1 MDKRYF
7 SEKVAEW
14 YVGNKRNLPW
24 RSTRDP
30 YKIWL
35 SEIILQQTRVA
46 QGLPY
51 YEKFVKQFPD
61 VFSLA
66 AAKEQKVLRLWQGLG
81 YYSRARNLHRCA
93 KTVVQEN
100 GGVFPNNYHA
110 LLRLPGIGN
119 YTAAAI
125 ASLCFGES
133 VAVVD
138 GNVFRVLARAFGID
152 EDIMSTPG
160 KKVFANLA
168 NELVEGTN
176 AAVYNQAI
184 MEFGALHCTPK
195 QPKCDDCPIQRT
207 CFAFTHGLQA
217 ELPVKKRAK
226 KPVKRYF
233 YYFVVRN
240 GNKLLMR
247 KRMAGDIWQGLFD
260 FYLVERTRAANPK
273 QIIEEDSFLKRVK
286 KQAGR
291 IETSPVYRHLLS
303 HQTIQS
309 RFILLECDKL
319 PSVVAEDSLQYY
331 SIQRIHDL
339 PKPVLISRFLSD
351 YDIL

>member
-14 YVGNKRNLPW
+14 YAGNKRKLPW
-24 RSTRDP
+24 RSTNDP

-51 YEKFVKQFPD
+51 YEKFVKAFPD

-66 AAKEQKVLRLWQGLG
+66 DAKEQDVLRLWQGLG

-93 KTVVQEN
+93 KTVVREN
-100 GGVFPNNYHA
+100 KGIFPDNYID
-110 LLRLPGIGN
+110 LLKLPGVGG

-125 ASLCFGES
+125 ASICHGEA

-138 GNVFRVLARAFGID
+138 GNVYRVLARVFGID
-152 EDIMSTPG
+152 ADIMSTTG
-160 KKVFANLA
+160 RKIFSNLA
-168 NELVEGTN
+168 NELVIGTD

-195 QPKCDDCPIQRT
+195 QPKCNACPIREI
-207 CFAFTHGLQA
+207 CFAFKHGLQA
-217 ELPVKKRAK
+217 ALPVKTRSK
-226 KPVKRYF
+226 KPAKRYF

-260 FYLVERTRAANPK
+260 FYLVERTRPANPEL
-273 QIIEEDSFLKRVK
+273 IIEEDNFLKKIK
-286 KQAGR
+286 KQTGK
-291 IETSPVYRHLLS
+291 IKTSPTYRHLLS

-309 RFILLECDKL
+309 KFILMECDKV
-319 PSVVAEDSLQYY
+319 PSAVAEGSMRYY
-331 SIQRIHDL
+331 PIRKIHGL

>member
-14 YVGNKRNLPW
+14 YAGNKRNLPW

-51 YEKFVKQFPD
+51 YEKFVKTFPD

-66 AAKEQKVLRLWQGLG
+66 NAKEQEVLRLWQGLG

-93 KTVVQEN
+93 KTVVLEHK
-100 GGVFPNNYHA
+100 GIFPDNYTA
-110 LLRLPGIGN
+110 LLRLPGVGN

-125 ASLCFGES
+125 ASICYGEQ

-138 GNVFRVLARAFGID
+138 GNVYRVLARAFGID
-152 EDIMSTPG
+152 EDIMSTSG
-160 KKVFANLA
+160 KKVFSDLA
-168 NELVEGTN
+168 NELVIGTD
-176 AAVYNQAI
+176 AATYNQAI

-195 QPKCDDCPIQRT
+195 QPKCDACPIREY
-207 CFAFTHGLQA
+207 CFALTHGLQA
-217 ELPVKKRAK
+217 ELPVKARAK

-260 FYLVERTRAANPK
+260 FYLVERTRASNPEH
-273 QIIEEDSFLKRVK
+273 IIAEDNFLKKVK

-291 IETSPVYRHLLS
+291 METSPTYRHLLS

-309 RFILLECDKL
+309 KFILMESDKM
-319 PSVVAEDSLQYY
+319 PSVATEDSMRYY
-331 SIQRIHDL
+331 PIRKIHDL